1 MVNMSNIGFKLY
13 LLFIMSWFLHLTARI
28 PALGIIRFDM
38 LLVLLILT
46 IIFLDKKVE
55 NKQANINK
63 PGNIIKI
70 LFLYSIATLPF
81 VEWPGSVLNTGIVNF
96 IKAIVFYYFTVTLI
110 TTEHRLKVFLGV
122 FLACQSYRI
131 LEPLYLHVTEG
142 YWGSVAH
149 MGGSQFM
156 NRLSGSP
163 FDIVNPNGLAFIIVT
178 VIPFFHYLSSP
189 SIKNKIVYYALLPL
203 FLYALAL
210 TGSRSG
216 FLALI
221 VILIGIARDTQ
232 RKVLVVGL
240 IALSIFIGFLNLSS
254 EQRDRYVSI
263 FDTSAKNY
271 ETASGRTSEVIDA
284 LRVAFRRPIFGHGLG
299 TSREANANFGIKDIP
314 AH

>member
-1 MVNMSNIGFKLY
+1 MNNIGFKLY
-13 LLFIMSWFLHLTARI
+13 LLFISSWFLHLTARI

-38 LLVLLILT
+38 LLVLLIL
-46 IIFLDKKVE
+46 IFIFLDKKVE

-96 IKAIVFYYFTVTLI
+96 IKAIVFYYFTVILI
-110 TTEHRLKVFLGV
+110 TTEHRLKIFLGV

-131 LEPLYLHVTEG
+131 LEPLYLNLTMG
-142 YWGSVAH
+142 FWGSAAY
-149 MGGSQFM
+149 MSNAQFM
-156 NRLSGSP
+156 YRLSGSP
-163 FDIVNPNGLAFIIVT
+163 FDVVNPNGLAFIIVT
-178 VIPFFHYLSSP
+178 VIPFFHYLSST
-189 SIKNKIVYYALLPL
+189 SIKNKLVYYALLPA
-203 FLYALAL
+203 FLYALVL
-210 TGSRSG
+210 TSSRSG

-240 IALSIFIGFLNLSS
+240 IALSVSIAFLNLSS

-263 FDTSAKNY
+263 FDTSAKHY
-271 ETASGRTSEVIDA
+271 DTASGRTDEVLGA
-284 LRVAFRRPIFGHGLG
+284 LRVARG
-299 TSREANANFGIKDIP
+299 
-314 AH
+314 